1 MIPKPEKIYTKCT
14 KWSLNIPNVCKIFQM
29 AIKYINIFK
38 SMALQNLP
46 KLGVM
51 VLKINRL
58 ATLLNRR
65 RSVKKMRLWLYLL
78 IDAKVTKLP
87 SFRR

>member
-1 MIPKPEKIYTKCT
+1 
-14 KWSLNIPNVCKIFQM
+14 
-29 AIKYINIFK
+29 
-38 SMALQNLP
+38 MALQNLP